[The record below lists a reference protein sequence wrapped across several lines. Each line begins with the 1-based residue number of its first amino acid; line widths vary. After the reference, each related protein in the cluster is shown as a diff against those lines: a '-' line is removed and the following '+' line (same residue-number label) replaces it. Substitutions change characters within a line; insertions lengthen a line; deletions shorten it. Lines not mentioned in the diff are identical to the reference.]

1 MSRAAA
7 PAMANPWENEGF
19 FSGEDGRQGQ
29 WGLGFQTPSY
39 FDGSVFNVL
48 TPTTIL
54 ALSPVILLTVFLAT
68 VIFGVAQRLGGP
80 VGDQGARDL
89 DPRRASRTANVE
101 ASALS
106 GASLSARHPRSCA
119 LVGVYVTRRGEGDV
133 PPLVDRQPLVAVE
146 VELVSASP

>member
-1 MSRAAA
+1 MYRLLLIAAAAIAASSAYNVQPRVPAARAVATRAAA

-39 FDGSVFNVL
+39 FGGSVFNVL

-68 VIFGVAQRLGGP
+68 VIFGVPGWEGQSLIKELGI
-80 VGDQGARDL
+80 
-89 DPRRASRTANVE
+89 
-101 ASALS
+101 
-106 GASLSARHPRSCA
+106 
-119 LVGVYVTRRGEGDV
+119 
-133 PPLVDRQPLVAVE
+133 
-146 VELVSASP
+146 